1 MSIHKNSSH
10 NTGMRKITP
19 KTHEGLSA
27 TSPSGKEKPH
37 FPTFRIELVHLPE
50 AKKWDVSSE
59 YMVTLKLKQTGIS
72 ISRFQ
77 NDAEFD
83 IIGINPEG
91 GSDHNSDHKE
101 DE

>member
-1 MSIHKNSSH
+1 MSIHKNSEH
-10 NTGMRKITP
+10 NSDHGGMRKIVP

-37 FPTFRIELVHLPE
+37 FPTFRIELIHLPE
-50 AKKWDVSSE
+50 AKKWDVGSE
-59 YMVTLKLKQTGIS
+59 YMVTLKLKQTDIS

-83 IIGINPEG
+83 IIGINPKG
-91 GSDHNSDHKE
+91 GGSDHKE
-101 DE
+101 D